1 MTFVSDINSPPART
15 TLRSLFDEPGRF
27 VFVVEIETTRGLA
40 MEEPA
45 NRMARLANNLVDFDG
60 VDLLCLTDNPGG
72 NPNNRPEALG
82 LQMHERGQEVIVGVS
97 CKDYNRNGIESRL
110 WALGSYGFDNI
121 LALTGD
127 YPAGGYGGQAQ
138 PVFDID
144 SVGLLEMMRRLN
156 EGYPPPDRSRGA
168 RTPTMRTSFFPG
180 VAVSPF
186 KRQESEYLPQF
197 FKLQYKVETG
207 ARWAITQ
214 IGFDSRKLDEL
225 RRYVELKEMG
235 IPLIGSVYILSAPAA
250 RLFNRWGI
258 PGIAASNDLVALAE
272 KHAKSEDRGRA
283 FFLEFAAKQ
292 IAVLKGIGYR
302 GAYLSGRPSMRHIET
317 IFEIERSFGAD
328 DWKGFAREIQYPLPD
343 EFYYFERDGET
354 GLSSEQVNR
363 DYLKSKT
370 RAARLRRRATLSPA
384 FWIGSLS
391 HDKFFESGSIG
402 FKGGKLIYRG
412 IDRAPGIVKSAAHA
426 LEQITKVPVYGCLD
440 CGDCSLPDI
449 AYLCPESQ
457 CAKNQRNGP
466 CGGTKDGKCEVLD
479 KDCIWSRA
487 YDRLKAVGREEDML
501 KRPVVF
507 KNAALQGTSAWGNT
521 FLGRDHHSDTSEGQ
535 ASR

>member
-1 MTFVSDINSPPART
+1 
-15 TLRSLFDEPGRF
+15 
-27 VFVVEIETTRGLA
+27 
-40 MEEPA
+40 
-45 NRMARLANNLVDFDG
+45 
-60 VDLLCLTDNPGG
+60 DN
-72 NPNNRPEALG
+72 
-82 LQMHERGQEVIVGVS
+82 V
-97 CKDYNRNGIESRL
+97 
-110 WALGSYGFDNI
+110 

-127 YPAGGYGGQAQ
+127 YPVTGYAGQAQ

-225 RRYVELKEMG
+225 RRYVELKGIG
-235 IPLIGSVYILSAPAA
+235 IPLIGSVFILSAPAA

-292 IAVLKGIGYR
+292 IAVLKGLGYR

-317 IFEIERSFGAD
+317 IFEIEQSFGPD
-328 DWKGFAREIQYPLPD
+328 DWKQFAREIQFPLKD

-354 GLSSEQVNR
+354 GLSSDQINR
-363 DYLKSKT
+363 RYLASKT
-370 RAARLRRRATLSPA
+370 RAARLRQRATLSPA

-402 FKGGKLIYRG
+402 FKGGNLAYRG

-426 LEQITKVPVYGCLD
+426 LEQITKVPVYGCRD

-449 AYLCPESQ
+449 AYLCPESE

-466 CGGTKDGKCEVLD
+466 CGGTKDVKCEVLD

-487 YDRLKAVGREEDML
+487 YDRLKAVGQEEDML